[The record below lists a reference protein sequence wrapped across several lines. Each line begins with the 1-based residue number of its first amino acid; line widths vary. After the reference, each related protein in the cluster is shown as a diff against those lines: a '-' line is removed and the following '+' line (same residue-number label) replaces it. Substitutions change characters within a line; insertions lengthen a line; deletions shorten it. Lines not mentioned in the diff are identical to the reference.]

1 MFTSIFDTANGIS
14 MQQGILSILIAF
26 ILGLAISI
34 TYMKTNTNYS
44 KNFAYSLVIIP
55 ALIGVVIT
63 LVNGNS
69 AASIAVLGAFSLI
82 RFRSIQGTSK
92 DLTYILFAMTLGL
105 STGMGYALFA
115 ILLTILVCLV
125 LFILSYKNYGQAK
138 SEKKELR
145 ITIPENLDYTGLF
158 DDLFLKYTNKVDLIS
173 VKTTNLGSMY
183 ELQYHVLIK
192 DVSQE
197 KEMIDAIRTRNGN
210 LTIVCGKTNFSQE
223 AL

>member
-69 AASIAVLGAFSLI
+69 AH
-82 RFRSIQGTSK
+82 
-92 DLTYILFAMTLGL
+92 
-105 STGMGYALFA
+105 
-115 ILLTILVCLV
+115 LLQ
-125 LFILSYKNYGQAK
+125 S
-138 SEKKELR
+138 
-145 ITIPENLDYTGLF
+145 
-158 DDLFLKYTNKVDLIS
+158 
-173 VKTTNLGSMY
+173 
-183 ELQYHVLIK
+183 
-192 DVSQE
+192 
-197 KEMIDAIRTRNGN
+197 
-210 LTIVCGKTNFSQE
+210 
-223 AL
+223 